1 MSLEA
6 MSLKTSTDSSSN
18 IPHPQTSNDHLIFV
32 FQLAPHLFLHGDT
45 LAEVQSQKAGPE
57 PRVL

>member
-6 MSLKTSTDSSSN
+6 MSLKMFLQQH
-18 IPHPQTSNDHLIFV
+18 PHPQTSNDHLIFV
-32 FQLAPHLFLHGDT
+32 FQLAPRLFLHGDT